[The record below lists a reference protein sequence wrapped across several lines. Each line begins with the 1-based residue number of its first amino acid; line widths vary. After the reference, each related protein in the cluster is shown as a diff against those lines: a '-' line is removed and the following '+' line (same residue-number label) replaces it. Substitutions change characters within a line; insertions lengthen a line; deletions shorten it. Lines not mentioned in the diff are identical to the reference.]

1 MEGVSFLNLRRLND
15 NMTDI
20 NDKDNNLNDGM
31 IPDIEIPHDT
41 GIFSCTKK
49 GFGFIKPDDES
60 SDLFVAARNKK
71 DAFHKDRVRFEVI
84 REETEDQNREAVIIE
99 VLERNFTEIV
109 GTYSESGKFGFVK
122 PDIANISTDIFI
134 PGRRSLGA
142 RNDDKVLVSIVN
154 YGSGDKRPEG
164 EILEILGR
172 KGDPGV
178 DVLSVIRGRG
188 IPVEF
193 SKEALEHAAKLPDS
207 VGEEETTGREDYRDV
222 LTVTIDGEHTKD
234 FDDAISL
241 IREGNIYH
249 LGVHIADVT
258 HYVKQGDAIDKD
270 AVIRGTSVYPVDRV
284 VPMLPEKLSVG
295 ICSLVQDNDR
305 LTLSCIMDFDESGKM
320 IDSHIAETVIRVD
333 RRMTYPEVAAIL
345 EEPSICE
352 ERDPAVL
359 QMLQDMKKLTDMF
372 REEKKLRGAIDF
384 EIPEPEIT
392 LDDMGHPTDIR
403 ARERDIAT
411 MIIEELMLKANE
423 TVARTISLDPGW
435 KDVPIIYRSHEK
447 PDEDRMEYLRNLS
460 WSLGHSFNVDLK
472 NVKPTDIQALLKDA
486 EGTKEEQLI
495 TTVTLR
501 CMKRAMYSTA
511 EKEQSEDGPVK
522 WHVEGHFGLAA
533 DYYCHFTSPIR
544 RYPDLIDHRIIK
556 RHLHGKLSD
565 KDVYNLRKNLPELAQ
580 HICETEH
587 RAIDTERDSN
597 RIKMAEYMKDREGR
611 IFDGTVS
618 SFASWGIYITL
629 PNAIEGMVP
638 ISSLEDGYYVF
649 DEENMVMRRE
659 DGARVFHIGDEAR
672 VKVAMADPEL
682 RIIDF
687 EFV

>member
-1 MEGVSFLNLRRLND
+1 MNDIINDNNRLND
-15 NMTDI
+15 TQVQDTD
-20 NDKDNNLNDGM
+20 L
-31 IPDIEIPHDT
+31 PHDT
-41 GIFSCTKK
+41 GVFSCTKK
-49 GFGFIKPDDES
+49 GFGFIRPDDES

-71 DAFHKDRVRFEVI
+71 DAFHKDKVRFEVI
-84 REETEDQNREAVIIE
+84 REETEDQNREAVIVE

-109 GTYSESGKFGFVK
+109 GTYTESGKFGFVK

-142 RNDDKVLVSIVN
+142 RTDDKVLVSIVN
-154 YGSGDKRPEG
+154 YGGGDKRPEG
-164 EILEILGR
+164 EIIEILGR

-193 SKEALEHAAKLPDS
+193 SEDALEQARKLPDS
-207 VGEEETTGREDYRDV
+207 VSVEEAAGREDFREE

-241 IREGNIYH
+241 TKDGDIYH

-305 LTLSCIMDFDESGKM
+305 LTLSCIMDFDESGEM
-320 IDSHIAETVIRVD
+320 INSHIAETVINVD
-333 RRMTYPEVAAIL
+333 RRMTYPEVAAML
-345 EEPSICE
+345 EDPGICKE
-352 ERDPAVL
+352 GDTEVL
-359 QMLQDMKKLTDMF
+359 QMLQEMKKLTDMF
-372 REEKKLRGAIDF
+372 RDKKKTRGAIDF

-392 LDDMGHPTDIR
+392 LDEKGRPIDIQ
-403 ARERDIAT
+403 ARERDVAT

-423 TVARTISLDPGW
+423 TVARTISLDPDW
-435 KDVPIIYRSHEK
+435 KDVPIIYRSHER
-447 PDEDRMEYLRNLS
+447 PDEDRMEYLRNLA

-511 EKEQSEDGPVK
+511 EKEQTEDGPVK
-522 WHVEGHFGLAA
+522 WHIEGHFGLAA

-544 RYPDLIDHRIIK
+544 RYPDLIDHRVIK
-556 RHLHGKLSD
+556 RHLHGKLTE
-565 KDVYNLRKNLPELAQ
+565 KDVYYLRKNLPELAQ

-597 RIKMAEYMKDREGR
+597 RIKMAEYMKEREGQE
-611 IFDGTVS
+611 FDGTVS

-638 ISSLEDGYYVF
+638 ISGLEDGYYVF

-659 DGARVFHIGDEAR
+659 DGGREFHIGDEAR
-672 VKVAMADPEL
+672 VKVTMADPEL